1 MATKLAE
8 KLTAPTRASLWRYS
22 SLCEINTWIYLSEL
36 SLKYGKTPHS
46 LSYPQ
51 RSGTLLLLAVSMQG
65 DSWEVGNT
73 VPPES
78 RSLTET
84 KTRSMIFRRAA
95 LLRMVTGVHHE

>member
-1 MATKLAE
+1 MAITVAE
-8 KLTAPTRASLWRYS
+8 KLTAPTRASLWRYP
-22 SLCEINTWIYLSEL
+22 SLCEINTWIWLSEL
-36 SLKYGKTPHS
+36 SLKYGKTSHS

-51 RSGTLLLLAVSMQG
+51 PSGTLLQLTVSMQCG
-65 DSWEVGNT
+65 SWEVGNT

-84 KTRSMIFRRAA
+84 KTRSMIFRRA